1 MAKKE
6 KFTKKDI
13 EENRSLAII
22 SYVFAP
28 IAYYSKTKKKSKWVR
43 FHASQGM
50 NLFIV
55 EILYILLS
63 IILLDNIKIIKECTN
78 SIYGITFYCGEE
90 NPVYIKLIVILLGIL
105 VLAIAISGILN
116 VIDKKGEK
124 LSLIGKWNLFK

>member
-13 EENRSLAII
+13 EENRRLAIM

-28 IAYYSKTKKKSKWVR
+28 IAYYSKSKKKSKWVS

-55 EILYILLS
+55 EIIYILLS
-63 IILLDNIKIIKECTN
+63 IALLDNIKIIRECTN
-78 SIYGITFYCGEE
+78 SLYGITFYCGEE
-90 NPVYIKLIVILLGIL
+90 NPMYIKLIVILFGIL
-105 VLAIAISGILN
+105 VLSIAISGVLN
-116 VIDKKGEK
+116 VVDKKGEK

>member
-28 IAYYSKTKKKSKWVR
+28 IAYYSKAKKKSKWVR

>member
-22 SYVFAP
+22 SYIFAP
-28 IAYYSKTKKKSKWVR
+28 IAYYSKIKKKSKWVR

-90 NPVYIKLIVILLGIL
+90 NPVYIKLIVILLGVL
-105 VLAIAISGILN
+105 VLAIVISGILN